1 MTPDDFTRAF
11 AYAFGDRD
19 SGALADM
26 IAPEGTVQTLT
37 GIWAEGREAA
47 RQAFEAEATGLFSRA
62 RMVTGKGSVQPLAAD
77 LALLRQRFV
86 VTGAIEESG
95 AEMPRF
101 GAMLVAVLHSDG
113 LNWRAI
119 SLTFTLLA

>member
-19 SGALADM
+19 SGALADL

-113 LNWRAI
+113 LN
-119 SLTFTLLA
+119 